1 MTEMVLPQFGM
12 GMADGTIIAW
22 HKAVG
27 DKVEV
32 GDTLCDVEAA
42 KTTVEVGATS
52 SGILQQILV
61 SAGTNVPVN
70 TVIAIIGD
78 EAAAPAEITRLSSAS
93 EAPVAIVSISPP
105 PQERPVYPAMKEQ
118 SGKRLQVEPR
128 ARRAASLSRIDLADI
143 QGTGPGGRIVEEDVI
158 LFLSTASQPLASKQ
172 AAASK
177 ASHGLVY
184 QLRMCCEALPLVAL
198 LEELGEVYDQPAPVA
213 AVLVKAAALA
223 AVHSGTE
230 GYSIGYR
237 LDNGSVQALE
247 GTETLSV
254 SAIAPRL
261 AFTENGEIQSPA
273 LIVAYNSEYWLDE
286 ILCID
291 PTVSASLSFSQVN
304 SHDKVDARLWQVNLI
319 IQDQG
324 MSSAKAK
331 QFLKALRALLLNPLT
346 IFV

>member
-1 MTEMVLPQFGM
+1 
-12 GMADGTIIAW
+12 
-22 HKAVG
+22 
-27 DKVEV
+27 
-32 GDTLCDVEAA
+32 
-42 KTTVEVGATS
+42 
-52 SGILQQILV
+52 
-61 SAGTNVPVN
+61 
-70 TVIAIIGD
+70 
-78 EAAAPAEITRLSSAS
+78 
-93 EAPVAIVSISPP
+93 
-105 PQERPVYPAMKEQ
+105 
-118 SGKRLQVEPR
+118 
-128 ARRAASLSRIDLADI
+128 
-143 QGTGPGGRIVEEDVI
+143 
-158 LFLSTASQPLASKQ
+158 
-172 AAASK
+172 
-177 ASHGLVY
+177 
-184 QLRMCCEALPLVAL
+184 LPLVAL

>member
-32 GDTLCDVEAA
+32 GDILCDVEAA
-42 KTTVEVGATS
+42 KTTVEVGASS

-78 EAAAPAEITRLSSAS
+78 EVAAPAEIPRLAIAP
-93 EAPVAIVSISPP
+93 EAPVAIVGISVPA
-105 PQERPVYPAMKEQ
+105 QERTVYQAMKEQ
-118 SGKRLQVEPR
+118 SGTRLQVEPR
-128 ARRAASLSRIDLADI
+128 ARRAARLHRIDLADI
-143 QGTGPGGRIVEEDVI
+143 RGTGPAGRILEEDIVT
-158 LFLSTASQPLASKQ
+158 FLSTDSQPVASPQ
-172 AAASK
+172 AAAS
-177 ASHGLVY
+177 ADSHGLVY
-184 QLRMCCEALPLVAL
+184 QLRMRCDALPLVAL

-247 GTETLSV
+247 GAETLSV

-261 AFTENGEIQSPA
+261 AITENREIQSPA
-273 LIVAYNSEYWLDE
+273 LIVAYNSELWLDE

-291 PTVSASLSFSQVN
+291 PTASVSLSFSEVS
-304 SHDKVDARLWQVNLI
+304 SHDNADARLWQVNLI

-324 MSSAKAK
+324 MNSAKAK
-331 QFLKALRALLLNPLT
+331 QFLVALRALLLNPLT